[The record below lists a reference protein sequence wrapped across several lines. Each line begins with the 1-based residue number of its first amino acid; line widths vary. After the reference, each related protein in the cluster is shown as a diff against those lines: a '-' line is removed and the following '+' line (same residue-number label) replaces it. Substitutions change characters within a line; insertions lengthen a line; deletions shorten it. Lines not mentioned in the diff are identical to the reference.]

1 MLVINPNAT
10 TARRTNSS
18 SESHRV
24 ILTPQA
30 ADPPAPTNRPTSLP
44 QKKNTPTATAATR
57 NKAGETLDASLGG
70 GGEVGAS
77 VGVCPIELGAGGEA
91 GISGAGA
98 LALGA
103 GAGTGAGFC
112 VGEGAGAEAGG
123 GVAGGDAGAGAGAP
137 RGGDGGGGGGVAGGC
152 ALGAGVGDA
161 PGACDVATAKSMAI
175 ATATRWRRAI
185 GSGDGGRWG
194 WRRVR

>member
-1 MLVINPNAT
+1 MLCYASNKPECNAT
-10 TARRTNSS
+10 TTRPTNTS

-24 ILTPQA
+24 TLTTQA
-30 ADPPAPTNRPTSLP
+30 DADPSAPAGRPTHRP
-44 QKKNTPTATAATR
+44 QKKNATAAPAAR

-70 GGEVGAS
+70 GGDVGAS

-98 LALGA
+98 VALGA
-103 GAGTGAGFC
+103 GAGAGFC

-123 GVAGGDAGAGAGAP
+123 GDAGAGAGA
-137 RGGDGGGGGGVAGGC
+137 GGGVAGGC

-161 PGACDVATAKSMAI
+161 PGACAVATAKSMAI
-175 ATATRWRRAI
+175 ATATRWMRAI
-185 GSGDGGRWG
+185 GSGDGGRW
-194 WRRVR
+194 RRVS